1 LAQLSRLVLFF
12 GQKSNRLGWHSAEQ
26 QNAKRPFFLQ
36 PTISSKQ
43 VTMAKSNK
51 KAASPRAASASGGPA
66 ARKNTPTKAK
76 KTATKAK
83 KTPTKASKGGQG
95 RKGDAA
101 RSAKGTK
108 ADSPKKTPK
117 SASYKSRQKSPATT
131 ATTTKSGSPASA
143 STMSSKS
150 RGSKGKKRRS
160 KTSRR
165 LVDQMMNAGLDEAKD
180 EANDDSKMLEDS
192 TADADASQDSA
203 STKPSPKKAKT
214 THNNAKA
221 PFVSE
226 DNKKK
231 YESIMSVL
239 LEKPESIVA
248 HLAANQETNVK
259 KMMALD
265 LVDLL
270 DILLNSKQAT
280 PQNMKILAG
289 IYLGRL
295 GRSDP
300 TIGSMTGKKIQTY
313 LTNLILDNYDALKP
327 VPSEIELTTSD
338 ETKSGKMM

>member
-1 LAQLSRLVLFF
+1 MCIVKYPFKLAQLSRLVLFF

-36 PTISSKQ
+36 PTSSKQ

-66 ARKNTPTKAK
+66 ARKNTPK
-76 KTATKAK
+76 KP
-83 KTPTKASKGGQG
+83 PTKAGKGSPG
-95 RKGDAA
+95 RKNSAA
-101 RSAKGTK
+101 RAAKAAK